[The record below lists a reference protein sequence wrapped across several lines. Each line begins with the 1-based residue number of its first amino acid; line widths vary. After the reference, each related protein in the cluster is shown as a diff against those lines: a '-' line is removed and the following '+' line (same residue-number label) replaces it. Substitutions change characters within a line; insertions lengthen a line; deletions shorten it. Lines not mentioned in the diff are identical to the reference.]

1 VEALLGLGAPEVCVT
16 MGADGVL
23 TATSDGVVRVPGTG
37 AGIYRD
43 PTGAGDS
50 FAAAYVLARA
60 RGVPAAVAAAQAEA
74 ATDRLY
80 L

>member
-1 VEALLGLGAPEVCVT
+1 
-16 MGADGVL
+16 MGG
-23 TATSDGVVRVPGTG
+23 DGVVTVTAAGLVRVAGTG
-37 AGIYRD
+37 AGTYAD

-60 RGVPAAVAAAQAEA
+60 QGAEPAEAAARAEA
-74 ATDRLY
+74 ATDSLY

>member
-1 VEALLGLGAPEVCVT
+1 
-16 MGADGVL
+16 MGAAGVL
-23 TATSDGVVRVPGTG
+23 TATSEGVVHVPGTG
-37 AGIYRD
+37 AGTYTD

-60 RGVPAAVAAAQAEA
+60 RGLPPAEAAAEAEA

-80 L
+80 LQAGTYTN